1 MFEKESLIF
10 MNKFDN
16 NNLPQKIADIVKI
29 HLVDEGPTTR
39 RINSKVFEITNNKQ
53 KHSFLLE
60 MIKILNN
67 TSLEYR
73 NIK

>member
-39 RINSKVFEITNNKQ
+39 RINSKVHI
-53 KHSFLLE
+53 
-60 MIKILNN
+60 
-67 TSLEYR
+67 
-73 NIK
+73 